1 MSFGLAEISVTNF
14 RSARNIEFRP
24 GPVCAFIGESG
35 AGKSNVLESVRV
47 LLDPAAPPLLPDDVT
62 RGERT
67 SVIEGRLHDGTTVT
81 LDDRWSAPPVLFF
94 PARARAEALLAPTA
108 RRGPIGE
115 RAVELI
121 EDALE
126 ASPAPRV
133 ALIWGLEACAAEL
146 SGLIVLIE
154 EPELFLAPPGQRYLY
169 RLLER
174 LAAQG
179 NQVFYTTH
187 SAAFLNIVRLEE
199 IAVVTYEGDE
209 GSTVRQL
216 EPIDAD
222 DEFRAACEFDAER
235 SELFLSRATILV
247 EGLTEKVGLPYVFAA
262 LGHDADREAIS
273 VVECGGKANIPLFVE
288 ICKRVGVPYVVVHD
302 SDAKADG
309 KPPPGEAHLN
319 TLIAEAAGAD
329 RTVVLDPDFEGAL
342 GLHRKSRKPAQ
353 AWHYL
358 SKIEAPDL
366 PEPIRRAVELSLEIA
381 RPGPPTYS

>member
-1 MSFGLAEISVTNF
+1 MSFGLKRIQVTNF
-14 RSARNIEFRP
+14 RSARNIEFEP
-24 GPVCAFIGESG
+24 GSLCAFIGESG

-47 LLDPAAPPLLPDDVT
+47 LLDPAAPPLLPEDVT

-67 SVIEGRLHDGTTVT
+67 SAIRGQLHDGATLT

-94 PARARAEALLAPTA
+94 PARARAETLLAPTA
-108 RRGPIGE
+108 RRGEVGE

-121 EDALE
+121 ETAME
-126 ASPAPRV
+126 ESPAPRV
-133 ALIWGLEACAAEL
+133 ALVWGLEACASEL

-174 LAAQG
+174 LAARG

-187 SAAFLNIVRLEE
+187 SAAFLNILRLEE
-199 IAVVTYEGDE
+199 IAVVTHEGDE

-247 EGLTEKVGLPYVFAA
+247 EGLTEKVGFPYIFAA

-273 VVECGGKANIPLFVE
+273 VIECGGKTNMPLFVE

-302 SDAKADG
+302 SDAKRDG
-309 KPPPGEAHLN
+309 KPTPGEAHLN
-319 TLIAEAAGAD
+319 SLIAAAAGKD
-329 RTVVLDPDFEGAL
+329 RTVMLDPDFEGAL

-358 SKIEAPDL
+358 SQAKADEI
-366 PEPIRRAVELSLEIA
+366 PEPLKKAVELALDIA